1 VSFCHATGRHKWRRE
16 RVCRVFRITKVKVMM
31 VEIKQRKATMGGSFD
46 DNPNEE
52 YGNPY

>member
-1 VSFCHATGRHKWRRE
+1 VSFCHATDRHKWRRE
-16 RVCRVFRITKVKVMM
+16 RVCRVLRITKVKVMM
-31 VEIKQRKATMGGSFD
+31 VEIKQRKATMGEICY